1 MDDLEDQIAMSVL
14 DAELFADMD
23 PTATSAAILDSLEAT
38 PRGSWTEGPFDDVA
52 RRFALLTRVT
62 AVVHELLGDLNDQ
75 LVASMEDDAMAVPGV
90 GVLAREKVVRSSWK
104 DKTASADLR
113 ENLIQNAARTVAA
126 DIGTG
131 DVDEVKRNIATA
143 ALTLAFSA
151 VPSFDKLTQ
160 AGAKALGM
168 RISDYRDY
176 SDAYKVKIT
185 DPLEP

>member
-62 AVVHELLGDLNDQ
+62 AVVNELLGDLNDQ
-75 LVASMEDDAMAVPGV
+75 LVASMEDDTMTVPGV
-90 GVLAREKVVRSSWK
+90 GVLAREKVTRSTWK

-113 ENLIQNAARTVAA
+113 ENLVTNVARVVAQ
-126 DIGTG
+126 DVGTG
-131 DVDEVKRNIATA
+131 DVDPVKRNIAIHAVKTA
-143 ALTLAFSA
+143 LAA
-151 VPSFDKLTQ
+151 IPSFDKLTQ

-185 DPLEP
+185 EPLEP